1 MDFIYIY
8 PIDLVSISID
18 LFFSYSQFTIHTI
31 HPIHTIHS
39 TSLEMTSTLPP
50 FLDDFSTL
58 SEYSFQP
65 TDDLDNLDLD
75 LDLDLG
81 LSLNL
86 DTSAAA
92 SALLDYPSP
101 ALTSASTTGSASFE
115 SVPAADVLD
124 IDSLDRAVLSSQQAL
139 MMHLS
144 PEHSIRSPT
153 FYSLESANS
162 AAAAAVSTASSQMVG
177 ALMMDSSPSEASDPQ
192 SPRSL
197 GLGSGSSSSSS
208 LDLDL
213 EISTFDSPGLD
224 LAGLLN
230 GASGAAAADMDA
242 VFMGDKK
249 DAMSPPTA
257 FIPSDLML
265 RPQSQAQSQP
275 AEAAASPTSKPLR
288 KQSESRI
295 SLPELYIRMGLGHDH
310 EEARTREQR
319 ILTILRSEGFKLGEQ
334 TWIRDTTENDRRRI
348 IGEIYEQTYAEYRY
362 SRELIEVIVRR
373 GSYYLMQGR
382 LRRIRRSKKAM
393 LSRGLI

>member
-1 MDFIYIY
+1 
-8 PIDLVSISID
+8 
-18 LFFSYSQFTIHTI
+18 
-31 HPIHTIHS
+31 
-39 TSLEMTSTLPP
+39 MTSTLPP
-50 FLDDFSTL
+50 FLDDFSAL

-65 TDDLDNLDLD
+65 NDDLDHLD

-81 LSLNL
+81 LSLSL

-101 ALTSASTTGSASFE
+101 ALTSASTTVSAYYE
-115 SVPAADVLD
+115 GVGTVGAGAMGADVLD

-139 MMHLS
+139 MMHSS
-144 PEHSIRSPT
+144 PENSIRSPT
-153 FYSLESANS
+153 FYTLEGANT
-162 AAAAAVSTASSQMVG
+162 STASTQMAGLV
-177 ALMMDSSPSEASDPQ
+177 MDSSPSEASDPQ
-192 SPRSL
+192 SPHSL
-197 GLGSGSSSSSS
+197 GLGSGSSSS
-208 LDLDL
+208 LDLDM
-213 EISTFDSPGLD
+213 EISIFDSPGLD
-224 LAGLLN
+224 LTGLLN
-230 GASGAAAADMDA
+230 GSNGNSADLDS
-242 VFMGDKK
+242 VFLGDKK
-249 DAMSPPTA
+249 DAVSTTA

-265 RPQSQAQSQP
+265 RPQSQTLSQQT
-275 AEAAASPTSKPLR
+275 EDASPTAKPLR

-319 ILTILRSEGFKLGEQ
+319 ILNILRSEGFKLGEQ

-393 LSRGLI
+393 LSRGLM